1 MKKTKML
8 KKNYDFR
15 RVLSRGSFYKGV
27 YIQVAILRTKCQY
40 NLLGLAISTKA
51 GTAVERNRIKR
62 LIRENYKNIE
72 EKIKI
77 GYEMVFL
84 LNKNVDVHELTYK
97 KIELDF
103 DSILKKSEIIT
114 KK

>member
-15 RVLSRGSFYKGV
+15 RVLSKGFFYRGI
-27 YIQVAILRTKCQY
+27 YIQVAILKSKNQY
-40 NLLGLAISTKA
+40 NSLGLAINTKA
-51 GTAVERNRIKR
+51 GKAVKRNRIKR
-62 LIRENYKNIE
+62 LIRENYKNVE

-84 LNKNVDVHELTYK
+84 LNKNVNIDDLDYK
-97 KIELDF
+97 KIENDF
-103 DSILKKSEIIT
+103 DIILSNSKILIK
-114 KK
+114 